1 MSKKKIT
8 RKTKIGELLET
19 KPELAEVLMGS
30 GMGCCGCP
38 MAQMETLE
46 EGCKAH
52 GMSEK
57 DVDKLL
63 VKVNKKTR

>member
-1 MSKKKIT
+1 MAKKIT
-8 RKTKIGELLET
+8 RKTKIGELLGT
-19 KPELAEVLMGS
+19 NPKLAEVLMGA

-52 GMSEK
+52 GMSDE
-57 DVDKLL
+57 DIEKLL
-63 VKVNKKTR
+63 KKVNK